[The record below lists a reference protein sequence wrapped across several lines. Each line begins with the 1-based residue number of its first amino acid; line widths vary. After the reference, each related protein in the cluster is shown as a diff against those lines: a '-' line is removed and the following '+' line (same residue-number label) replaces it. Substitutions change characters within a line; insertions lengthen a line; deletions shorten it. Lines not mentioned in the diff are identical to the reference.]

1 MPRYQSGAV
10 VLHTTDLNSG
20 TAVNIGGV
28 TQIEVDSGTQT
39 MGDDS
44 GAIYDE
50 IRSITGQ
57 VPTLNLTFKSIATIL
72 DYISLAGYCILSDGS
87 HLGLKVYGNVLNDCK
102 TLPVSTDNILYV
114 IGEGLIVLG
123 QLNAPRGADA
133 TITLQVHP
141 ITDGTNAPLSGTYS
155 SVTLPTSLLKQQFTL
170 GACKVGTVVLTDL
183 ESVTLDFGIQI
194 SAKTPQQGGIWPDS
208 VAVRKIQPVLT
219 LTGFNPKILDDAS
232 IPLLG
237 KQASH
242 ANTMI
247 QLKKRV
253 NYSTFVADGT
263 SEHILMTMN
272 GIATVTQIFSG
283 SGNGEATHALRVE
296 GVHDGTNVPIVIDT
310 TSIYDPTP

>member
-20 TAVNIGGV
+20 TAINIGGV
-28 TQIEVDSGTQT
+28 TNIDVDSGTVS
-39 MGDDS
+39 MSDDS
-44 GAIYDE
+44 GALYDE

-57 VPTLNLTFKSIATIL
+57 VPSVSLTFKSLATIL
-72 DYISLAGYCILSDGS
+72 DYLSLAGYCILSDGS

-102 TLPVSTDNILYV
+102 TLPAGTDNILYT

-133 TITLQVHP
+133 TITIEVHP

-170 GACKVGTVVLTDL
+170 GMCKVGSVVLSDL
-183 ESVTLDFGIQI
+183 ESLTLDFGVQI
-194 SAKTPQQGGIWPDS
+194 SAKTPEQGGIWPDS
-208 VAVRKIQPVLT
+208 VAVRKIQPVAT
-219 LTGFNPKILDDAS
+219 FSGFNPKVLDNAA

-237 KQASH
+237 KQAAH

-263 SEHILMTMN
+263 AEHILMTMN
-272 GIATVTQIFSG
+272 GLATVTKIFSG
-283 SGNGEATHALRVE
+283 SGTGEATHALRVE